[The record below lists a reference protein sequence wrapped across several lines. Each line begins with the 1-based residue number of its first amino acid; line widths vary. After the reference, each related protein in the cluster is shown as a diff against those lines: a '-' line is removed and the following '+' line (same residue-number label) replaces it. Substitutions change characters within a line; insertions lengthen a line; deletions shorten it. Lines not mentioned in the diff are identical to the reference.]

1 MVKLSHLSNKHILV
15 MIGERVEAARLN
27 EGIDQKLLAEKSGVS
42 VGTVQNIE
50 NGKASV
56 GLIKVIA
63 ILRALNMLE
72 QINNFIPPP
81 PPQSIALTTTK
92 NKVRQRVASVNAVT
106 KNSKEFTWGKKIPMK
121 IGVNGVLIKDEK

>member
-1 MVKLSHLSNKHILV
+1 MEVLHLSNKHILV
-15 MIGERVEAARLN
+15 MIGERIEAARLN
-27 EGIDQKLLAEKSGVS
+27 EGVDQKLLAEKAGVS
-42 VGTVQNIE
+42 IGTVQNIE

-72 QINNFIPPP
+72 QLNNFIPPP

-92 NKVRQRVASVNAVT
+92 NKVRQRVASVHVRT
-106 KNSKEFTWGKKIPMK
+106 KHSKEFAWGKKVSMK
-121 IGVNGVLIKDEK
+121 IGGNGVLIKNEK